1 MLKKTVFFI
10 SVTSIDIH
18 LVLCFPPAA
27 SVLLCVRVVCLRGV
41 FAVRASS
48 TMRRGKKAE
57 EATSDGENDTST
69 TSTAP
74 YIQNDIRHTV
84 LLPVKLNS

>member
-1 MLKKTVFFI
+1 MLKMTVFFI

-18 LVLCFPPAA
+18 LVLCFPPAT

-69 TSTAP
+69 STAP
-74 YIQNDIRHTV
+74 YIQNDIRYTV